1 MRIEKVLVRGL
12 VIGISVF
19 IFMAAALW
27 NPSASQAAF
36 STLYTFSTD
45 TFPHGSLT
53 LSGST
58 LYGMTQEGGATA
70 TAKNPGDGTIFQL
83 NTDGTGFEVLHS
95 FSGGKTDGADP
106 EGSLTLSGSTLYGMT
121 EAGGGGGGTIFQ
133 INTDGSGYKVL
144 HSFED
149 VPDGAGPGGDLTL
162 SGSTLYGMTSS
173 GGIAFGTI
181 FQINTDGTGYKVLY
195 SFNGG
200 SDGTSPFGAV
210 TLSGSKLYGMTSGGG
225 ANEFGTIFQI
235 NTDGTGYQV
244 LHNFSG
250 YPGDGATPDGS
261 LTLSGS
267 TLYGMTIGGGVKDDF
282 GTIFQINTDGTGYKV
297 LYSFTA
303 VANDGGAPTGDL
315 TLSGTGSTLYGM
327 TFGGGA
333 KYLGTIFQINT
344 NGTGYQ
350 QLYSFT
356 GLSDGGYPYGSLTL
370 SGSTLYGMTQQH
382 GGSNGEGT
390 IFSWSLTSGAVP
402 GAPTKVTAKP
412 GNAQATVSFTVP
424 ASTGGSSITG
434 YTVTSNPAGG
444 VDANAGATST
454 THTVTGLSN
463 GTPYTFTVTAANKN
477 GTGPPSSPSNSVTP
491 TVSGKVPGAP
501 TGVTATAGNAQ
512 ATVSFKLPANGG
524 SPVTVCTA
532 TSKPGSITGTG
543 AGSPITVTGLTNGTA
558 YTFTVTATNAIGTG
572 PASSASKS
580 VTPATIPGAPTGVT
594 ASAGN
599 AQATVNFTAP
609 ASNGGSAVT
618 GYTVISNPG
627 GITAKGAKSPITVKG
642 LKNGTVYTF
651 TVTATNKI
659 GTGPASSASS
669 SVTPVK

>member
-173 GGIAFGTI
+173 GGIA
-181 FQINTDGTGYKVLY
+181 
-195 SFNGG
+195 
-200 SDGTSPFGAV
+200 
-210 TLSGSKLYGMTSGGG
+210 
-225 ANEFGTIFQI
+225 FGTIFQI